1 MALPL
6 PPTYFYP
13 RCVVRLSVLLDDH
26 VPGIPTPVQLLKN
39 YAQFTAIPRSV
50 EVQRNSSRKADTA
63 SVTLDYRDFPL
74 DPRLIRDITV
84 SIHLES
90 VLDPELPLVPTPLNL
105 RFYGRV
111 DVPRVSLSSS
121 GQTVRLECRD
131 FTGIWLDKKWPGK
144 NAATGLYTNPCPVGT
159 TLQMMVEAMR
169 LQVTPNT
176 LPAVFLNSAGLPDPS
191 IAATDMH
198 RLIGRDFFVSK
209 EDDNA
214 WGVLSA
220 ICDKLGLVPCWNLGT
235 LEIRS
240 PTLSSVRNAVM
251 VYGQNVERLE
261 FERDLRQNQGKQVVI
276 RCYNEVLGQV
286 LTAIWPLPVSPDYS
300 LVARLNPGPTEG
312 SEKPKTTIEQVQ
324 YSVTGPY
331 DPATLQ
337 VLARRV
343 WTEMRQN
350 QLAGE
355 LETRDMTDLIG
366 FDLLPLAN
374 GDRLTCQ
381 LGTEDQAAISH
392 MSPAEAIAF
401 LSDPTRPNFL
411 SPAAAEALVS
421 AWTVAQSLNITFYVL
436 EAHHSWD
443 CDDGYRLRVRF
454 RDFVLGV

>member
-6 PPTYFYP
+6 PPTYYYP
-13 RCVVRLSVLLDDH
+13 RCVVRMSVLLDDH

-39 YAQFTAIPRSV
+39 YAQITAIPRSV
-50 EVQRNSSRKADTA
+50 EVSRNSSRKADTA
-63 SVTLDYRDFPL
+63 TITLDYRDFPL

-90 VLDPELPLVPTPLNL
+90 VPDPNFPLVPTPLNL

-111 DVPRVSLSSS
+111 DVPRVTLSSS
-121 GQTVRLECRD
+121 GQTVKLECRD

-144 NAATGLYTNPCPVGT
+144 DAATGLYTNPCPPGT
-159 TLQMMVEAMR
+159 TLQTMVEAMR
-169 LQVTPNT
+169 LRVTPGT
-176 LPAVFLNSAGLPDPS
+176 APAVFLDPT
-191 IAATDMH
+191 AAAINMH
-198 RLIGRDFFVSK
+198 NIIGRDFFVSK

-214 WGVLSA
+214 WDVLCA
-220 ICDKLGLVPCWNLGT
+220 LCDKVGLVPCWNLAN

-240 PTLSSVRNAVM
+240 PTLSSLTSAFM
-251 VYGQNVERLE
+251 VYGQNVERLD
-261 FERDLRQNQGKQVVI
+261 FERDLRQNAGKQVVI
-276 RCYNEVLGQV
+276 KCWNEVLGQV
-286 LTAIWPLPVSPDYS
+286 IEATWPIPTSPDYS
-300 LVARLNPGPTEG
+300 LVARL
-312 SEKPKTTIEQVQ
+312 SESETPTTIIDRVQ
-324 YSVTGPY
+324 YNVTGPY
-331 DPATLQ
+331 DPFTLQ
-337 VLARRV
+337 IMARRV

-355 LETRDMTDLIG
+355 LETRDMSDLIG
-366 FDLLPLAN
+366 VDLLPLSN
-374 GDRLTCQ
+374 GDRLVCQ

-392 MSPAEAIAF
+392 MSPAEAVAY
-401 LSDPTRPNFL
+401 LADPTRPNSL
-411 SPAAAEALVS
+411 SPDAAQALVT